1 MRVPASL
8 GDRRLLED
16 EPFASSF
23 SQRHAASKKQVQV
36 AFLEKVFD
44 RLENEGSCYRAVE
57 AWRRLAFDP
66 DDSQNSRDFG
76 LRRRE
81 DGSRQLRSGQKPK
94 NKPTIKM
101 IKCFVKFYWY
111 LYCGLDAMKFLS
123 SQRFDG
129 WINKHRVP
137 RIKEEPVDDPMDE
150 PMSPLT
156 ELSDSDED
164 EDDTPL
170 LVLYKARRGAVKS
183 SPIAP
188 VETNTGE
195 RRGHVG
201 SAVKVQ
207 ELPVVLAP
215 QRRVNDVV
223 ALSVPVHNE
232 SPPAVYKMSS
242 EISAPTSESILLTRT
257 PTTNRVRRPPVQAAP
272 ERRRPGRPPTN
283 RPLAPALPASS
294 QTSLRLLPG
303 GSMIGKLRLPE
314 APQEPRR
321 LPTSRPQAPALPR
334 LIPDGS
340 QLRPTMHHPLPRVP
354 ELPVSNRMPSARPL
368 PRLDGSMM
376 GPTMYHTSHRVPEPP
391 TLLTPPVPDEY
402 HLWQRHRRFGFPFPV
417 EDRLPYLRQEIQ
429 IKPEP
434 FEEDLDLDGLQLFDP
449 ADAPENWL
457 TLPAIHTD
465 NVIPN
470 DEPQVLKLT
479 IKPPKPA
486 LERLPP
492 IWAKSRQEVCEAL
505 EWFRS
510 YQGGVYQKN
519 GIVKGYFLSAFS
531 ADRDCFECGGK
542 LIISHGGGK
551 AESSH
556 KQRGQ
561 VTSKAAA
568 DQTEADLSVKALIKN
583 YREGQPVALLID
595 DKYAPFPFD
604 LGSQGVYMTVL
615 GFYRIIHMWAE
626 YQPSGSCANG
636 RVVRYKFAFQ
646 WCEGQGEPWWS
657 KDYPNDEDSSPSNEA
672 PPVIETTQGPIPA
685 DNSPL
690 KPHNLYFR
698 CSTCDKMSPRVFQ
711 QAWACLDPTCRF
723 FWIGPSGYS
732 LPVTLDYNPEFLTI
746 IDHRPIPFLHRGMLF
761 PKPPVLAPKD
771 GITTSYAATRG
782 WHCRKCGR
790 LSCRAAWELYQC
802 PHCKDT
808 FKITGIVRPAKALLS
823 IPLPVKFTDSSVD
836 EWSGIK
842 RSSTIFFNLLQ
853 TPGATGQYQT
863 FELPDGKGKIHLIK
877 TNRMG
882 NVEADRI
889 FEAYQQQA
897 SEGTLLFRRWP
908 LRSHKLRGPLLT
920 NYFSQNSGE
929 TYHYVGGTDNTVP
942 FDRAPSAVLQARDLI
957 EKRIQEALGSHH
969 RFNEV
974 LSAAY
979 MEQQKMA
986 FHSDSEVG
994 LGPVVAGLSMGS
1006 PALMHFRLLSKYAP
1020 LGEQRANALT
1030 VVLRHGD
1037 VCVMEGAGVQDFYEH
1052 TVVPCN
1058 FRIAATARWIQ
1069 PHHAIV
1075 APAMTV

>member
-8 GDRRLLED
+8 GDKRLLAD

-23 SQRHAASKKQVQV
+23 SQRHDASIKQPPT
-36 AFLEKVFD
+36 AFFDKVFE
-44 RLENEGSCYRAVE
+44 RLENEGGCYKAVE
-57 AWRRLAFDP
+57 AWRRLAFNP
-66 DDSQNSRDFG
+66 DDSRNSRDFG
-76 LRRRE
+76 LRRRD

-111 LYCGLDAMKFLS
+111 LYRGQDAMRFLS

-129 WINKHRVP
+129 WINKHRAP
-137 RIKEEPVDDPMDE
+137 RIKEEPVQNPMDA

-156 ELSDSDED
+156 ELSDSDDDED
-164 EDDTPL
+164 ETPS
-170 LVLYKARRGAVKS
+170 LVLYNARRGATKS

-188 VETNTGE
+188 VEMTTGG
-195 RRGHVG
+195 RRRHVDP
-201 SAVKVQ
+201 AVK
-207 ELPVVLAP
+207 AP
-215 QRRVNDVV
+215 SAR
-223 ALSVPVHNE
+223 VHNE
-232 SPPAVYKMSS
+232 SPPAAYQISS
-242 EISAPTSESILLTRT
+242 EASGPTSESIPPTRT
-257 PTTNRVRRPPVQAAP
+257 PTTQRVRRPPVQAVP
-272 ERRRPGRPPTN
+272 ERRRPGRPPKN

-294 QTSLRLLPG
+294 QTSLRLLPR
-303 GSMIGKLRLPE
+303 GSMMGT
-314 APQEPRR
+314 A
-321 LPTSRPQAPALPR
+321 AALPR
-334 LIPDGS
+334 LVPDGS
-340 QLRPTMHHPLPRVP
+340 QTRPTVHNPMYCVP
-354 ELPVSNRMPSARPL
+354 ELPASSRMPTARPL
-368 PRLDGSMM
+368 PRLDSMM
-376 GPTMYHTSHRVPEPP
+376 GPTMYHTSRRIPEPP
-391 TLLTPPVPDEY
+391 ILLTPPVPDEY
-402 HLWQRHRRFGFPFPV
+402 HLWQRHRRFGFPLPV
-417 EDRLPYLRQEIQ
+417 EDRLPHSGQEIQ

-434 FEEDLDLDGLQLFDP
+434 IEQDLDLDRLQLFDP
-449 ADAPENWL
+449 ADVPENWL
-457 TLPAIHTD
+457 TLPAVHTD
-465 NVIPN
+465 NVILS
-470 DEPQVLKLT
+470 DEPQALKLT

-531 ADRDCFECGGK
+531 ANRDCFECGGK

-556 KQRGQ
+556 KLRGQ

-583 YREGQPVALLID
+583 YRQGQPLVLLID
-595 DKYAPFPFD
+595 DKYEPFPFD
-604 LGSQGVYMTVL
+604 LGSQDVYMTVL

-657 KDYPNDEDSSPSNEA
+657 KGYSNDEDSSPSDEA
-672 PPVIETTQGPIPA
+672 QPPAIDTTQGPTSA
-685 DNSPL
+685 DSSPL
-690 KPHNLYFR
+690 KPHNLYLQ
-698 CSTCDKMSPRVFQ
+698 CSTCGKMSPRVFQ
-711 QAWACLDPTCRF
+711 QAWACLDPTCRL
-723 FWIGPSGYS
+723 FWIGPSGVP
-732 LPVTLDYNPEFLTI
+732 LPQTLDYNPEFLTI
-746 IDHRPIPFLHRGMLF
+746 IDHRPVPFLHRGMLF

-790 LSCRAAWELYQC
+790 LSCRSAWELYQC

-808 FKITGIVRPAKALLS
+808 YNITGIVRPAKALLS
-823 IPLPVKFTDSSVD
+823 IPLPVKFTDSLVD

-842 RSSTIFFNLLQ
+842 RSSTVFFNLRD

-897 SEGTLLFRRWP
+897 SEGTLHFRRWP

-957 EKRIQEALGSHH
+957 EKRIHEALGSNH

-1069 PHHAIV
+1069 PHHAVV
-1075 APAMTV
+1075 APAITT